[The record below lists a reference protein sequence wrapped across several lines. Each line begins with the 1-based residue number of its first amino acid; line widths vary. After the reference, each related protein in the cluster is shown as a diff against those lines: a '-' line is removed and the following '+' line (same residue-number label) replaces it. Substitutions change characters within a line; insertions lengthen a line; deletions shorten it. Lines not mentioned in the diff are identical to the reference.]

1 MRESGNILE
10 ELFGGIM
17 SEGSLY
23 EDIDDISIHSKEFLA
38 ESKFQESLIKNAK
51 VLLEASDDD
60 KDAVED
66 IKDKSDTNLDISAIS
81 GGLAVSF
88 SEKDNLEK
96 KVDTNEDTDNTKVSG
111 TPEIVIRE
119 DAQTENKA
127 EEVKKKDTN
136 EFDIDFAKKKIRAY
150 YKRMG
155 ITYIVNSDDQ
165 MLVKR
170 ELRDAA
176 RKYKKFKEEQELN
189 TSKASLHNDN
199 SFEER
204 VNNALESGKTQQKV
218 DDTEDYS
225 SYTIEQ
231 LFEIVK
237 PFLIEQGVEKKL
249 VDLSILTKKFG
260 KDNVKNLIN
269 KGYIVPI
276 GTKGIT
282 LGS

>member
-66 IKDKSDTNLDISAIS
+66 IKDKSDTNLDTSDISC
-81 GGLAVSF
+81 LDVN
-88 SEKDNLEK
+88 SEKQ
-96 KVDTNEDTDNTKVSG
+96 VDTNEDTDNTKVSG

-204 VNNALESGKTQQKV
+204 VNKALESGKTQQKV

>member
-66 IKDKSDTNLDISAIS
+66 IKDKSDTNLDTSDIS

-204 VNNALESGKTQQKV
+204 VNKALESGKTQQKV

>member
-66 IKDKSDTNLDISAIS
+66 IKDKSDTNLDTSDISC
-81 GGLAVSF
+81 LDVN
-88 SEKDNLEK
+88 SEKQ
-96 KVDTNEDTDNTKVSG
+96 VDINADTDNTKVYG
-111 TPEIVIRE
+111 IPEIIARE
-119 DAQTENKA
+119 DVQTENKA

-136 EFDIDFAKKKIRAY
+136 DFDIDFAKKKIRAY

>member
-1 MRESGNILE
+1 
-10 ELFGGIM
+10 
-17 SEGSLY
+17 
-23 EDIDDISIHSKEFLA
+23 
-38 ESKFQESLIKNAK
+38 
-51 VLLEASDDD
+51 
-60 KDAVED
+60 
-66 IKDKSDTNLDISAIS
+66 
-81 GGLAVSF
+81 
-88 SEKDNLEK
+88 
-96 KVDTNEDTDNTKVSG
+96 
-111 TPEIVIRE
+111 
-119 DAQTENKA
+119 
-127 EEVKKKDTN
+127 
-136 EFDIDFAKKKIRAY
+136 
-150 YKRMG
+150 MG

-199 SFEER
+199 SFEVR

>member
-66 IKDKSDTNLDISAIS
+66 IKDKSDTNLDTSDISC
-81 GGLAVSF
+81 LDVN
-88 SEKDNLEK
+88 SEKQ
-96 KVDTNEDTDNTKVSG
+96 VDINADTDNTKVYG
-111 TPEIVIRE
+111 IPEIIARE
-119 DAQTENKA
+119 DVQTENKA

-136 EFDIDFAKKKIRAY
+136 DFDIDFAKKKIRAY

-199 SFEER
+199 SFEVR

>member
-66 IKDKSDTNLDISAIS
+66 IKDKSDTNLDTSDISC
-81 GGLAVSF
+81 LDVN
-88 SEKDNLEK
+88 SEKQ
-96 KVDTNEDTDNTKVSG
+96 VDINADTDNTKVYG
-111 TPEIVIRE
+111 IPEIIARE
-119 DAQTENKA
+119 DVQTENKA

-136 EFDIDFAKKKIRAY
+136 DFDIDFAKKKIRAY

-204 VNNALESGKTQQKV
+204 VNKALESGKTQQKV

>member
-66 IKDKSDTNLDISAIS
+66 IKDKSDTNLDTSDISC
-81 GGLAVSF
+81 LDVN
-88 SEKDNLEK
+88 SEKQ
-96 KVDTNEDTDNTKVSG
+96 VDINADTDNTKVYG
-111 TPEIVIRE
+111 IPEIIARE
-119 DAQTENKA
+119 DVQTENKA

-136 EFDIDFAKKKIRAY
+136 DFDIDFAKKKIRAY

-249 VDLSILTKKFG
+249 VDISILTKKFG